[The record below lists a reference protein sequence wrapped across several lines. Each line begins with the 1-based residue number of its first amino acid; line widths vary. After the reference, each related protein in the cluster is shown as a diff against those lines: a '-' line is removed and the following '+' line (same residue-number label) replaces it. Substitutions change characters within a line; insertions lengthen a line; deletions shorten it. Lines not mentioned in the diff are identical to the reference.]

1 MALAEMEIR
10 RRWAVMNP
18 KEFVKIW
25 NEFSDYINNS
35 IYHNKEVAKMEEF
48 TQINPGVWK
57 PTTAGEEIVGVLVS
71 VQDSTKYENNK
82 IYHIDAIEANGSRS
96 QKVVFGTTV
105 LDDRMSYIKVGDTV
119 KIIFKGTVQNAKKQ
133 DTKIFEV
140 YKGKSTSF
148 IGTTKL

>member
-1 MALAEMEIR
+1 
-10 RRWAVMNP
+10 MNP

-35 IYHNKEVAKMEEF
+35 IYHNKEAAKMEEF

-82 IYHIDAIEANGSRS
+82 IYHIDAQGADGSRS

-119 KIIFKGTVQNAKKQ
+119 KIIYKGTVQNAKKQ